1 MKAILRVERQNLK
14 AEIPEFRVGDTVR
27 VHVKVVE
34 GDKVR
39 SQVFQGTVIGRRG
52 GGIRETFKVRKI
64 SNGVAVERLFPTHS
78 PNLILIERVTIGK
91 VRRAQLTYMRD
102 RKGKAAR
109 IAGRRLGTEFASAA
123 EVLEAVKAADLAS
136 GATVPQ
142 AAVVKKGAPKAKAT
156 VKPATKPAAAKKK
169 K

>member
-1 MKAILRVERQNLK
+1 MKSIIRVERQNLK

-64 SNGVAVERLFPTHS
+64 SNGIAVERLFPTHS

-123 EVLEAVKAADLAS
+123 EVLEAVKAAD
-136 GATVPQ
+136 
-142 AAVVKKGAPKAKAT
+142 AAAGITPTAAAAAKKGAPKVKQQAKHG
-156 VKPATKPAAAKKK
+156 VKKK
-169 K
+169 

>member
-1 MKAILRVERQNLK
+1 MKSIIRVERQNLK

-109 IAGRRLGTEFASAA
+109 ISGRRLGTEFASAA
-123 EVLEAVKAADLAS
+123 EVLEAVKAAD
-136 GATVPQ
+136 
-142 AAVVKKGAPKAKAT
+142 AAAGITPIAAAPVKKGAPKVKQQAKHG
-156 VKPATKPAAAKKK
+156 VKK
-169 K
+169 